1 MLYPFLTFLLI
12 FAFTI
17 GLAIMHIR
25 SIYINPLVS
34 TIKPVKRTFDV
45 VKVRVIK
52 MATFGI
58 TLEALIIAVM
68 LIYYG
73 VVSYYAI
80 PMSILYNDGW
90 LQTILFNSIFLFMIF
105 GAIILL
111 SVLQSRMECLIL
123 EGVFK
128 ISPRLHRTKAILLK
142 SIKAK
147 QYKNIKVSIIISVI
161 FAFLLFFASGLKI

>member
-1 MLYPFLTFLLI
+1 M
-12 FAFTI
+12 
-17 GLAIMHIR
+17 
-25 SIYINPLVS
+25 
-34 TIKPVKRTFDV
+34 
-45 VKVRVIK
+45 KVRIIK

-58 TLEALIIAVM
+58 TVEMLVIAVM

-80 PMSILYNDGW
+80 PMSILYDDGW

-111 SVLQSRMECLIL
+111 SVLQARMECVIL
-123 EGVFK
+123 EGLFL
-128 ISPRLHRTKAILLK
+128 ISSRLARTRAILLK
-142 SIKAK
+142 TVKAK
-147 QYKNIKVSIIISVI
+147 QYKNIKVSLIISII